1 MPVKIR
7 PATPADA
14 PGLMRL
20 NIDFNGPGTQTT
32 EGMAV
37 ALSAPSPE
45 LVLVAQQ
52 EGTSELLGF
61 CCCLL
66 KNSLCYGEPSGEVTE
81 FYVDPRYRRQGIG
94 RALLMEAINQCQARG
109 AQEITLLTGD
119 DNLPAQALYTAGGFT
134 PSGELHMEWE
144 G

>member
-7 PATPADA
+7 FASPADA
-14 PGLMRL
+14 PALMRL
-20 NIDFNGPGTQTT
+20 NTDFNGPGTQTA
-32 EGMAV
+32 EGMA
-37 ALSAPSPE
+37 ASLSTSSPE

-52 EGTSELLGF
+52 EGTGELLGF
-61 CCCLL
+61 CCCLI
-66 KNSLCYGEPSGEVTE
+66 KCSLCYGEPSGEVTE
-81 FYVDPRYRRQGIG
+81 FYIDPLYRRQGIG
-94 RALLMEAINQCQARG
+94 RALLAEAVNQCRARG
-109 AQEITLLTGD
+109 AQEITLLTGG